1 MELTS
6 CYAHTCMY
14 VRANVSNFHC
24 AKKFAEK
31 FSPMAYALA
40 KLVKIFLL
48 VKISTYMV
56 QSLKGEDSH
65 EGEVGEIPP
74 LGPM

>member
-14 VRANVSNFHC
+14 VHANVSNFHC

-31 FSPMAYALA
+31 FLPMACIG
-40 KLVKIFLL
+40 KIGEIFLL
-48 VKISTYMV
+48 VKIFAYMV

>member
-14 VRANVSNFHC
+14 ARANVSNFHC
-24 AKKFAEK
+24 AKKFSPMACIGKIGEK
-31 FSPMAYALA
+31 FSPGENFHVYGT
-40 KLVKIFLL
+40 KFE
-48 VKISTYMV
+48 
-56 QSLKGEDSH
+56 GEDSH

-74 LGPM
+74 LGPV